1 MPSHYDD
8 TPTMEDEPAPA
19 VSKANQGS
27 APAKAKRTATKM
39 TDVQKAQLKKHMDK
53 LDMSASEKKSHRM
66 KMMARMKKGMSVS
79 KAHKDIMG

>member
-27 APAKAKRTATKM
+27 APAKANRAA
-39 TDVQKAQLKKHMDK
+39 DPPSD
-53 LDMSASEKKSHRM
+53 
-66 KMMARMKKGMSVS
+66 
-79 KAHKDIMG
+79 

>member
-1 MPSHYDD
+1 MPYHDSA
-8 TPTMEDEPAPA
+8 PTMDDEPAPA
-19 VSKANQGS
+19 P
-27 APAKAKRTATKM
+27 APEKAKRTGTKM

-53 LDMSASEKKSHRM
+53 HKDLKDMTPSQLKSHRM

>member
-8 TPTMEDEPAPA
+8 TPTMDDELAPPPKAPAPA
-19 VSKANQGS
+19 KV
-27 APAKAKRTATKM
+27 KRTGTKM

-66 KMMARMKKGMSVS
+66 KMMVRMRKGMSVN

>member
-27 APAKAKRTATKM
+27 APEKAKRTGTKM

-66 KMMARMKKGMSVS
+66 KMMVRMRKGMSVN

>member
-8 TPTMEDEPAPA
+8 TPTMDDELAPPP
-19 VSKANQGS
+19 KAPT
-27 APAKAKRTATKM
+27 PAKAKRTGTKM

-66 KMMARMKKGMSVS
+66 KMMARMKKGMSVN